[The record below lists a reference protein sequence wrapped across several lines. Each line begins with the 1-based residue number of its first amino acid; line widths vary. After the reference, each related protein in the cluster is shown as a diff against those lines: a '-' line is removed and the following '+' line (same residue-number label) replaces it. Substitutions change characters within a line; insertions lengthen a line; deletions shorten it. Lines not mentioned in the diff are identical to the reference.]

1 MNIMKKKIV
10 SKNKVFHESETGLRT
25 ICLFENI
32 TSYCEDNDSTFKTLL
47 EYWSKDLYL
56 DDKILKI
63 TIPKVNKSHSGVIE
77 QQLNDMFKHRNEAV
91 YKAYII
97 ELESKDVIN
106 RCKQINLQFVGV
118 YDIDNNMEVLFK
130 HTSDVFNH
138 AVVKYCCR
146 FIRLFNNYANQIM
159 G

>member
-1 MNIMKKKIV
+1 MEKTIV
-10 SKNKVFHESETGLRT
+10 SKSKVFHESETGLRT
-25 ICLFENI
+25 ICLFESI
-32 TSYCEDNDSTFKTLL
+32 TSYCEDHDPTFKTLL

-63 TIPKVNKSHSGVIE
+63 TIPKIVRPWDDVIKR
-77 QQLNDMFKHRNEAV
+77 QLNDMFKHRNEAV

-118 YDIDNNMEVLFK
+118 YDLDDSMEILFK